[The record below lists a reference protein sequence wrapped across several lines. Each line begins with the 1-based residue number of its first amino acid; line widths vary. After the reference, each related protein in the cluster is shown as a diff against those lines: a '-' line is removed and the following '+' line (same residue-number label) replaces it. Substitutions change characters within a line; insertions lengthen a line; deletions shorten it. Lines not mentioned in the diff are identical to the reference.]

1 MDRPK
6 RSIAEYLEEKSL
18 ADLFDYFD
26 LNGDGYISP
35 EELKIALQ
43 KMGRDPSDVSVPRV
57 IYCATD
63 SNDVRKKLNR

>member
-1 MDRPK
+1 MNKPK
-6 RSIAEYLEEKSL
+6 RSIADYLEEKNL
-18 ADLFDYFD
+18 ADLFAYFD

-43 KMGRDPSDVSVPRV
+43 KMGREPSDVTLPRV
-57 IYCATD
+57 ICCETD